1 MIYTICAIG
10 VFCIVTAAQF
20 VLHSQISKFKVKAIT
35 FEAKAEQLEQMII
48 KNAEYTAELS
58 ERLDAAEDYMK
69 MIRSETENDKHA
81 DYWAS
86 VMNYNPYIEKE
97 GEK

>member
-1 MIYTICAIG
+1 MIYAVCIVV
-10 VFCIVTAAQF
+10 VFCIFTATQF
-20 VLHSQISKFKVKAIT
+20 MLYSQIKTLKEKD
-35 FEAKAEQLEQMII
+35 ENLEQMIV
-48 KNAEYTAELS
+48 KDAEYTADLS
-58 ERLDAAEDYMK
+58 VRLDAAEDYMR

>member
-1 MIYTICAIG
+1 MIVNITLVAL
-10 VFCIVTAAQF
+10 F
-20 VLHSQISKFKVKAIT
+20 VMVI
-35 FEAKAEQLEQMII
+35 AEFWTMHLWTEFLRQEI
-48 KNAEYTAELS
+48 KNNEACIKSNETRIVKSAEYMADIVN
-58 ERLDAAEDYMK
+58 RLDAAEDYMR